1 MLPSYGLPRRVRTNA
16 TLLTYYSVTQKWVV
30 YNRGEDKE
38 LKMARELWIKQFN
51 MVCVKSGEVV
61 MQESQMLNLE
71 HAADE
76 LGVPVV
82 GVDDEE
88 VTLLVDC
95 GCGGNSYKCGV

>member
-1 MLPSYGLPRRVRTNA
+1 
-16 TLLTYYSVTQKWVV
+16 
-30 YNRGEDKE
+30 
-38 LKMARELWIKQFN
+38 MARELWIKQFD
-51 MVCVKSGEVV
+51 MVCVKTGEVL
-61 MQESQMLNLE
+61 MKEPQMLNLE

-95 GCGGNSYKCGV
+95 GCCGHSVKCGV

>member
-1 MLPSYGLPRRVRTNA
+1 M
-16 TLLTYYSVTQKWVV
+16 
-30 YNRGEDKE
+30 YNKGEDKE
-38 LKMARELWIKQFN
+38 LKMAKKNERFD
-51 MVCVKSGEVV
+51 MVCVKTGEVL
-61 MQESQMLNLE
+61 MQEPQMLNLE

-95 GCGGNSYKCGV
+95 GCCGHSVKCGV

>member
-1 MLPSYGLPRRVRTNA
+1 M
-16 TLLTYYSVTQKWVV
+16 K
-30 YNRGEDKE
+30 
-38 LKMARELWIKQFN
+38 IKNFN
-51 MVCVKSGEVV
+51 MVCVKSGEGV